1 MCKRCDFSLLF
12 LCSFFFLF
20 RVFFIL
26 RRAEK
31 YKMQSARSH
40 IRERSQSNNC
50 KKKILW
56 AMSLPVCIYRMYC
69 VRVCICIAQPQP
81 IDDLIIIRNVH
92 ISRVDFSFVICTG
105 FHSHFSRALFSHT
118 ENRLLLWVPVP
129 VPVSVLMPVL
139 CYVVMFFFLHTAFVV
154 HIALF
159 VAIMFY
165 TRLQPQVNR

>member
-12 LCSFFFLF
+12 LCSFFLFLF

-31 YKMQSARSH
+31 YKMRDRTFASARKV
-40 IRERSQSNNC
+40 IIVKRKYFELCRC
-50 KKKILW
+50 RFVYIE
-56 AMSLPVCIYRMYC
+56 CI

-118 ENRLLLWVPVP
+118 ENRLLL
-129 VPVSVLMPVL
+129 
-139 CYVVMFFFLHTAFVV
+139 
-154 HIALF
+154 
-159 VAIMFY
+159 
-165 TRLQPQVNR
+165 